1 MTADLLAP
9 LIAQAEA
16 ELEAA
21 LRGASLCA
29 VSRDPRQGS
38 SDVKFKEGRWYTLRD
53 VQRQLDA
60 GLDLPEAIA
69 AVTKEQ
75 SMRTPA
81 GDAWTTYRAGAAAA
95 LEDIALQRGLSAD
108 AG

>member
-1 MTADLLAP
+1 MTTDLLAP

-29 VSRDPRQGS
+29 VSRDPRQGM
-38 SDVKFKEGRWYTLRD
+38 SDAKFKEGRWYTLRD

-60 GLDLPEAIA
+60 GLDLPEALA
-69 AVTKEQ
+69 AVAAEQ
-75 SMRTPA
+75 SVRTPA
-81 GDAWTTYRAGAAAA
+81 GDAWTTYRAGAASA
-95 LEDIALQRGLSAD
+95 LEDIALQWGLGSD
-108 AG
+108 SD

>member
-1 MTADLLAP
+1 MTTDLAA

-21 LRGASLCA
+21 LRGASLCS
-29 VSRDPRQGS
+29 VSRDPRQGA

-53 VQRQLDA
+53 LQRQLDA
-60 GLDLPEAIA
+60 GLDLSA
-69 AVTKEQ
+69 ALAVVAEEQ
-75 SMRTPA
+75 SRRTPQ

-95 LEDIALQRGLSAD
+95 LEDVARQRVIVDNAN
-108 AG
+108 